1 MTKPAPKPE
10 NLLLNLIFNIA
21 VPWAALTL
29 LSKPERLGPLW
40 ALVVA
45 VAFPLGYGAWDLAV
59 RRKAN
64 FISILGLVSV
74 LASGGLA
81 LLKIDPFWFAIK
93 SGAVPV
99 LIGLAVLASSRTKR
113 PLVKEILYNEQVID
127 VPKVDAALDARGN
140 RAAFDRLI
148 NNASLLL
155 VATFVVSGVL
165 NFGLARYVIKSP
177 GGTPEFNAEL
187 AKMHLLDIPVAT
199 VPSMAMMMFALWKL
213 LGGIKALTGLS
224 LEEIFKTPPEK
235 PKPQTASAIQDS
247 DKL

>member
-1 MTKPAPKPE
+1 MMTKPAPKPE
-10 NLLLNLIFNIA
+10 NLFFNLIFNIGI
-21 VPWAALTL
+21 PWAALSL
-29 LSKPERLGPLW
+29 LSKPERLGTVW

-74 LASGGLA
+74 VASGGLGLMKVA
-81 LLKIDPFWFAIK
+81 PFWFAVK

-99 LIGLAVLASSRTKR
+99 LIGLAVWASSRTKR
-113 PLVKEILYNEQVID
+113 PLVREILYNEQVID
-127 VPKVDAALDARGN
+127 VPRVDAALAKHGN

-148 NNASLLL
+148 NNAGLLL
-155 VATFVVSGVL
+155 VATFVISGAL

-199 VPSMAMMMFALWKL
+199 IPSMAMMMFALWKL
-213 LGGIKALTGLS
+213 LHGIKVLTGLS
-224 LEEIFKTPPEK
+224 LEEIFKAPPEK
-235 PKPQTASAIQDS
+235 PKSASAVQDS
-247 DKL
+247 EKV

>member
-1 MTKPAPKPE
+1 MSSKPAKPE
-10 NLLLNLIFNIA
+10 NLLLNLVFNIA

-45 VAFPLGYGAWDLAV
+45 VAFPLGYGTWDLAV

-81 LLKIDPFWFAIK
+81 LLKIDPFWFAVK

-127 VPKVDAALDARGN
+127 VPRVDAALAERGN

-213 LGGIKALTGLS
+213 IGGIKTLTGLS
-224 LEEIFKTPPEK
+224 LEEIFKAPPEK
-235 PKPQTASAIQDS
+235 PKPATAAQDT
-247 DKL
+247 DKS

>member
-1 MTKPAPKPE
+1 MPNAPAKPE
-10 NLLLNLIFNIA
+10 NLFLNLIFNIG
-21 VPWAALTL
+21 VPWAALAM
-29 LSKPERLGPLW
+29 LSKPERLGPVW

-74 LASGGLA
+74 VASGGLG
-81 LLKIDPFWFAIK
+81 LLKVDPFWFAVK

-99 LIGLAVLASSRTKR
+99 LIGLAVLASSKTKR
-113 PLVKEILYNEQVID
+113 PLVRELLYNEQVID
-127 VPKVDAALDARGN
+127 VPKIDAALAERGN

-148 NNASLLL
+148 NTASLLL
-155 VATFVVSGVL
+155 FATFVVSGAL

-187 AKMHLLDIPVAT
+187 ARMHLLDIPVAT
-199 VPSMAMMMFALWKL
+199 VPSMLMMMFALWKL
-213 LGGIKALTGLS
+213 LGGIKALTGLA
-224 LEEIFKTPPEK
+224 LEDIFKAPPEK
-235 PKPQTASAIQDS
+235 PATAARDA
-247 DKL
+247 DKA

>member
-10 NLLLNLIFNIA
+10 NLFLNLIFNIGI
-21 VPWAALTL
+21 PWAALSL
-29 LSKPERLGPLW
+29 LSKPDRLGPVW

-59 RRKAN
+59 RKKTN

-74 LASGGLA
+74 LASGGLG
-81 LLKIDPFWFAIK
+81 LMKVDPFWFAVK
-93 SGAVPV
+93 SGAMPV
-99 LIGLAVLASSRTKR
+99 LIGLAVLVSSKTKR
-113 PLVKEILYNEQVID
+113 PLVREILYNDQVID
-127 VPKVDAALDARGN
+127 VPRIDAVLDERGN

-155 VATFVVSGVL
+155 MATFVISGAL

-187 AKMHLLDIPVAT
+187 ARMHLLDIPVAT
-199 VPSMAMMMFALWKL
+199 VPSMAMLMFALWKL
-213 LGGIKALTGLS
+213 INGIKMLTGLD
-224 LEEIFKTPPEK
+224 LDDIFKVHPEK
-235 PKPQTASAIQDS
+235 TKPAATPQDS
-247 DKL
+247 GKA

>member
-1 MTKPAPKPE
+1 MSSKPAKPE
-10 NLLLNLIFNIA
+10 NLLLNLVFNIM

-81 LLKIDPFWFAIK
+81 LLKIDPFWFAVK

-127 VPKVDAALDARGN
+127 VPRVDAALAERGN

-213 LGGIKALTGLS
+213 IGGIKTLTGLS
-224 LEEIFKTPPEK
+224 LEEIFKAPPEK
-235 PKPQTASAIQDS
+235 PKPATAVQNT
-247 DKL
+247 DKP